1 MKAAYLAGYDN
12 KEFKK
17 KSKEILVKI
26 GLLFQIQDDFI
37 DCFGDSGHTGKIGTD
52 IEEGKCCWPIVTA
65 LELCNESQKHI
76 LKTNYGLKSK
86 VNVKAVKDV
95 YNEINLIDVYR
106 KEEEERY
113 EEICLGID
121 EIRKKDIN
129 IPQIL
134 KYFLSKVYKRIK

>member
-1 MKAAYLAGYDN
+1 MAGYDN

-17 KSKEILVKI
+17 KSKEVLVKI

-52 IEEGKCCWPIVTA
+52 IEDGKCCWPIVTA

-113 EEICLGID
+113 EEICLGIN
-121 EIRKKDIN
+121 EIRMKDIT
-129 IPQIL
+129 IPKVL
-134 KYFLSKVYKRIK
+134 EFFLTKIYKRDK

>member
-1 MKAAYLAGYDN
+1 MKAAHLAGYDN

-37 DCFGDSGHTGKIGTD
+37 DCFGDSEHTGKIGTD
-52 IEEGKCCWPIVTA
+52 IEDGKCCWPIVTA
-65 LELCNESQKHI
+65 LQLCNESQKHI

-134 KYFLSKVYKRIK
+134 KYFLSKIYKRDK

>member
-1 MKAAYLAGYDN
+1 MKAAHLAGYDN

-37 DCFGDSGHTGKIGTD
+37 DCFGDSEHTGKIGTD
-52 IEEGKCCWPIVTA
+52 IEDGKCCWPIVTA

-76 LKTNYGLKSK
+76 LKTNYGLKGK

-113 EEICLGID
+113 EEIKQDIKGKSLFNS
-121 EIRKKDIN
+121 EIFD
-129 IPQIL
+129 
-134 KYFLSKVYKRIK
+134 YFLSKVYKRIK